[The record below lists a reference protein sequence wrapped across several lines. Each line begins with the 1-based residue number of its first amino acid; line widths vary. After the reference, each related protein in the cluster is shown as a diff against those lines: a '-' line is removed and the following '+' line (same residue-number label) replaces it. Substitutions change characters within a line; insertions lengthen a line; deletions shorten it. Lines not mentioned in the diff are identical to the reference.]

1 MAVEPESFCWLLG
14 REEAGRDGQLWAE
27 HLEKFP
33 SLEYLVRDGG
43 IGLAKAVE
51 SLRKRRPGLQDNLD
65 VFHTFREGNKALRKT
80 RGRASRAMEKAAA
93 AQRKLDRLTR
103 QGKSRQGKGAA
114 VARYWRDAER
124 LFDEATATES
134 AWKKVRQ
141 ALDLFTPQGKLQDRA
156 QAEATVAAALPRL
169 KGDDWAKT
177 VRALRKPETF
187 TFLDRAA
194 EQLGRL
200 GLPSDMLE
208 ALVSLEGLRR
218 RVKHLDGNDPGS
230 ATARALVIARS
241 VELYR
246 RDPDWP
252 RQAALVRQALRRAWR
267 ASSLV
272 EGINSVARMHQA
284 RHRRMTQGLLN
295 LKRLYWNLRRFRT
308 GRRRGRSPYER
319 LGLKL
324 PSLTWWQLLKLTP
337 DQLQQLLST
346 QALPS

>member
-43 IGLAKAVE
+43 IGLAKGVE
-51 SLRKRRPGLQDNLD
+51 SLRKRRPGLQDGLD

-80 RGRASRAMEKAAA
+80 WGRASRAMDRAAA
-93 AQRKLDRLTR
+93 AQRKLDQLARR
-103 QGKSRQGKGAA
+103 GESRQGKGAA

-134 AWKKVRQ
+134 AWREIRE

-156 QAEATVAAALPRL
+156 QAEAMVAAALSRL

-177 VRALRKPETF
+177 VRFLRKPETF
-187 TFLDRAA
+187 TFLDRAG
-194 EQLGRL
+194 EQLARL
-200 GLPSDMLE
+200 GLPNDTLE

-218 RVKHLDGNDPGS
+218 RAKHLNGNDPASG
-230 ATARALVIARS
+230 AAWALAIARS
-241 VELYR
+241 VELHR

-272 EGINSVARMHQA
+272 EGINSVARMQQA
-284 RHRRMTQGLLN
+284 RHRRMTQGLLD

-308 GRRRGRSPYER
+308 GRRRGQSPYER

-324 PSLTWWQLLKLTP
+324 PSLTWWELLKLTP
-337 DQLQQLLST
+337 DQLQQLLSE